1 MGFSHPNVFGTFVLS
16 IMSEY
21 IYLRYRK
28 LNILDVAIIV
38 IVIWIIG
45 YYADSRTSQMCL
57 GILIIFSLFVRK
69 NEKKFG
75 KKINNV
81 ISNTFFICAAISF
94 ISAFL
99 YSRNNWLMIKINE
112 IITGRLNF
120 IVQFFKEYKISA
132 FGNEIIIIGTKLS
145 SETGLKPWIL
155 DNAYSL
161 ILLRYGIITFLMLGV
176 YLNLFFKKAYENKEY
191 IIISIMLVFLLFGL
205 LESGIVKVEYN
216 IFWLYFS
223 KLLYDKK
230 TNYN

>member
-1 MGFSHPNVFGTFVLS
+1 
-16 IMSEY
+16 
-21 IYLRYRK
+21 
-28 LNILDVAIIV
+28 
-38 IVIWIIG
+38 
-45 YYADSRTSQMCL
+45 MCL
-57 GILIIFSLFVRK
+57 GILIIFSLFARK
-69 NEKKFG
+69 NEKNFG
-75 KKINNV
+75 KKINNIV
-81 ISNTFFICAAISF
+81 SNTFFVCAAISF

-120 IVQFFKEYKISA
+120 IVQFFKEYKILA

-161 ILLRYGIITFLMLGV
+161 ILLRYGIIPFLMLGV

-191 IIISIMLVFLLFGL
+191 IIVSIMLVFLLFGL

-230 TNYN
+230 TN

>member
-191 IIISIMLVFLLFGL
+191 IIILIMLVFLLFGL

>member
-21 IYLRYRK
+21 IYLKYRK

-38 IVIWIIG
+38 IAIWIIV

-75 KKINNV
+75 KKLNNV

-161 ILLRYGIITFLMLGV
+161 IMLRYGIITFLMLGV

-230 TNYN
+230 TN

>member
-21 IYLRYRK
+21 IYLKYRK

-38 IVIWIIG
+38 IAIWIIG

-75 KKINNV
+75 KKLNNV

-161 ILLRYGIITFLMLGV
+161 IMLRYGIITFLMLGV

-230 TNYN
+230 TN

>member
-38 IVIWIIG
+38 IAIWIIG

-57 GILIIFSLFVRK
+57 GILIIFCLFVRK

-81 ISNTFFICAAISF
+81 VSNTFFICAAISF

-223 KLLYDKK
+223 KLLYNKK
-230 TNYN
+230 TN

>member
-21 IYLRYRK
+21 IYLKYRK

-191 IIISIMLVFLLFGL
+191 IIILIMLVFLLFGL

>member
-1 MGFSHPNVFGTFVLS
+1 M
-16 IMSEY
+16 
-21 IYLRYRK
+21 
-28 LNILDVAIIV
+28 
-38 IVIWIIG
+38 
-45 YYADSRTSQMCL
+45 
-57 GILIIFSLFVRK
+57 
-69 NEKKFG
+69 
-75 KKINNV
+75 
-81 ISNTFFICAAISF
+81 
-94 ISAFL
+94 
-99 YSRNNWLMIKINE
+99 
-112 IITGRLNF
+112 
-120 IVQFFKEYKISA
+120 
-132 FGNEIIIIGTKLS
+132 S

-230 TNYN
+230 TN